1 MDGIIQILS
10 RIAVFDEKNTVCW
23 IKKINNN
30 DDVSSNFLE
39 WSETQF
45 SHEAVRLMQGYVTKV
60 LNIDNNYSFN
70 CIKWRFLLIFFSLFF
85 HFSMKGKWRE
95 GGERLSSGLS

>member
-1 MDGIIQILS
+1 MK
-10 RIAVFDEKNTVCW
+10 RITFAGL
-23 IKKINNN
+23 KKINNN

-60 LNIDNNYSFN
+60 LNIDHNYSFN
-70 CIKWRFLLIFFSLFF
+70 CIKMAFSFNFFF